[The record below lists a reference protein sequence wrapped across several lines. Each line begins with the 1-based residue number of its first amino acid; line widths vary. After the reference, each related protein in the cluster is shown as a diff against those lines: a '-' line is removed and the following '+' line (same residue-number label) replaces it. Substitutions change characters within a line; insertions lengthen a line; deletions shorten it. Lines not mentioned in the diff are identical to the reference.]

1 MNFKAS
7 AFNPKPV
14 VVSEEWD
21 PTVLIKIDNSPM
33 RIVGV
38 AVTGK
43 RKSIVI
49 TDEDGEK
56 KNPYTQPV
64 PIYQVEEKKVDG

>member
-1 MNFKAS
+1 MNFKVS

-21 PTVLIKIDNSPM
+21 PTVLIEIDGKPM

-38 AVTGK
+38 AATGK
-43 RKSIVI
+43 LKGVVI
-49 TDEDGEK
+49 TDEDGK
-56 KNPYTQPV
+56 KKYPYTQPV
-64 PIYQVEEKKVDG
+64 PIYQVEEKKE